1 MKRLLYVTDG
11 AGNNGKWEQNS
22 ESNGS
27 DDDFAAIGWGLNIE
41 NRLKVDIVLSENM
54 WYTLTNLV
62 SGSGASKYLLNRAT
76 ITYSF

>member
-54 WYTLTNLV
+54 W
-62 SGSGASKYLLNRAT
+62 
-76 ITYSF
+76 